1 MRKLFQTYNLNL
13 LQGLLESDEPIEA
26 DSFSD
31 LNEDVIN
38 YSLKQ
43 HGYEL

>member
-1 MRKLFQTYNLNL
+1 MKKLFQTYNLNL
-13 LQGLLESDEPIEA
+13 LQRLLESYEPIDC

-38 YSLKQ
+38 YSLKE
-43 HGYEL
+43 HGLCG

>member
-1 MRKLFQTYNLNL
+1 MKKLFQTYNRNL
-13 LQGLLESDEPIEA
+13 LQRLLESDEPIEC

-38 YSLKQ
+38 FTIAE
-43 HGYEL
+43 HGIE